1 MYKSYSYSN
10 MPKAVN
16 SPPPKPPQPEPSM
29 PAPPPKGG
37 KQSGLPMGISPGK
50 LQSDDILLLIVITA
64 LLLNECEDKLL
75 LLALAY
81 IFFSDYFGDKG

>member
-10 MPKAVN
+10 MPKAVS
-16 SPPPKPPQPEPSM
+16 SPPPKPPKPEPQKS
-29 PAPPPKGG
+29 ALPPKGG
-37 KQSGLPMGISPGK
+37 KYSGLSPVK
-50 LQSDDILLLIVITA
+50 LQSDDILLLIIILA

-81 IFFSDYFGDKG
+81 VFFSDYFGDKA